1 MASPETSNLHVVPQP
16 DPSDSG
22 EVVRCLLQAR
32 DYWQQGQHREA
43 ERAIQRAAEA
53 AEQDGNDLRAIA
65 LIRIAADLRSKLPN
79 GSADSTDDASGD
91 AALDVDLETDSAA
104 AAAASTEAAQR
115 SVEVEVQAPAAV
127 PVVAPLA
134 DSAPES
140 KPPRVTVTSPR
151 TSQPPA
157 SVKGLNGTN
166 GHAHHAP
173 TSEPAPARVSVVP
186 SKPTPSVA
194 PRTLPTASA
203 PPPDKAGASSLSTS
217 LSDLIQSGLA
227 ERVNVKRSATDP
239 GVLLVRPVSDKQPRG
254 TRQAVL
260 IYLDPETE

>member
-53 AEQDGNDLRAIA
+53 AEQDGNDQRAIA
-65 LIRIAADLRSKLPN
+65 LIRIAADLRSKLPS
-79 GSADSTDDASGD
+79 GSAETTDDASGD
-91 AALDVDLETDSAA
+91 AALDVDLEADSAA
-104 AAAASTEAAQR
+104 AAAASTEPAQH
-115 SVEVEVQAPAAV
+115 SVEVALPAPAAV
-127 PVVAPLA
+127 PAVATVT

-140 KPPRVTVTSPR
+140 KPPRVAVSPR
-151 TSQPPA
+151 VSQPPA